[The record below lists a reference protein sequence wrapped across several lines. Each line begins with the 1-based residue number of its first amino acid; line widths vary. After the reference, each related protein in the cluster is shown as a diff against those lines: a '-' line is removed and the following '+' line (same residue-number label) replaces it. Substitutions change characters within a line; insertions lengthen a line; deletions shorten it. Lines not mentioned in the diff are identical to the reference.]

1 MNHTQTM
8 LTYTEL
14 ECIGPYPLQTI
25 HELRIERKLNDHARL
40 RISGWID
47 EEQRDHY
54 IEQDQDNEPVII
66 RTKTKNGQPE
76 RILFHGLL
84 VHAETRMVRGIYY
97 VELEAISHTIQLDI
111 TPVTRSYQDTLMSYR
126 NLIKQ
131 IIQKYNQADVIDN
144 VTDDTI
150 LHEFTLQYRE
160 TDWALLKR
168 IASRFGTVLIPE
180 ISLNGPKFW
189 FGMPEGQYV
198 EMKHPVYR
206 TRRSFDPK
214 RIAEFSYMMESE
226 TLARPGDLTNWN
238 GEQWM
243 VAEVT
248 SELRKGL
255 LLHEYELVHEQGVQ
269 QTEILCPHLTGASLE
284 GRVLEAKAGRIRV
297 HLTVDEK
304 QDRDKAWWF
313 PYASSYIA
321 EGHSGWYVMPERGDK
336 VSVRFPTEHEAD
348 GYAASSIRQGRSS
361 SPKLANPATKY
372 WGTPHGKDIKLS
384 ASELKV
390 TAKSEQVHISMNGSG
405 IQVVSEHELSL
416 LAGKTLSLHADG
428 ELNIQAAEAIYFKA
442 GSSSLVLDGETD
454 IRSAKVQLEGTVKRP
469 VFVADLAPIWEPPLM
484 SVKAYAEAQT
494 AKSAANSGTGG
505 NSNSSVTSKDGGA
518 VKTTPSTPNSPK
530 ASLLDGVLGLAQKVC
545 DVAASIPVL
554 GAIPKAASQKIASIR
569 SEVASSG
576 PSSIVKYAAAGLSMI
591 ASVPSHGWGVV
602 LGKTAKVAAQTL
614 HAHAE
619 KQRARE
625 RHATMDFLG
634 KVWTSARGYGEVQSI
649 HDFINYVKGVNQA
662 SVKAYSEVPSDIRER
677 WYQRN
682 VDQQFEKALDAY
694 YNNQDLSTDII
705 ALLEYQRQTDN
716 HFRYSDRALMSP
728 KYREDMK
735 GYTTEQKKYLI
746 DFLNSIDDY
755 RKEYGPFRESPFMK
769 DLDETERIVFN
780 EIKNFAYESVEDMA
794 ERLRN
799 FPNIDIRQMVIDNFE
814 GKQDVADK
822 IVKVI
827 TEPDAVYEKTINSSK
842 QENAR
847 LLVEAAFLFAVGRKG
862 KKHSKDDGA
871 SPGGSHKKDDHSS
884 EGTGEVSKTVIP
896 YGQQIEKVGNKK
908 KLKPHAKYTTPQG
921 YNYETN
927 EFGRIESVE
936 ADLQLGK
943 GTRNQYAQSNVG
955 DTDRIR
961 GDYPDRDDGGHL
973 IGSQFKGSGDID
985 NLVPMNSQINE
996 AGGKWHQME
1005 KEWASALERK
1015 ESVKVKINP
1024 QYTGNSARPDSFIVE
1039 YSIDGGRTKKITIEN
1054 KIGG

>member
-14 ECIGPYPLQTI
+14 ECTGPFPLQTI
-25 HELRIERKLNDHARL
+25 SELRIERKLNDHARL
-40 RISGWID
+40 KISGWLD

-66 RTKTKNGQPE
+66 RTKTENGQPE

-97 VELEAISHTIQLDI
+97 VELEAVSHTIQLDI
-111 TPVTRSYQDTLMSYR
+111 TPVTRSYQDTLMPYG

-144 VTDDTI
+144 VTDGTI

-160 TDWALLKR
+160 TDWAFLKR
-168 IASRFGTVLIPE
+168 MASRFGTVLIPE

-255 LLHEYELVHEQGVQ
+255 LLHEYELVREQGLQ

-284 GRVLEAKAGRIRV
+284 GRVIEAKSGRIRV

-313 PYASSYIA
+313 PYASSYTA
-321 EGHSGWYVMPERGDK
+321 EGHSGWHVMPERGDT
-336 VSVRFPTEHEAD
+336 VSVRFPTEQEAD

-361 SPKLANPATKY
+361 SPKLTDPATKY

-384 ASELKV
+384 NSELKV

-416 LAGKTLSLHADG
+416 SAGKTLSLHADG

-484 SVKAYAEAQT
+484 SMKAYAEAQA
-494 AKSAANSGTGG
+494 AKSAANSSTGG
-505 NSNSSVTSKDGGA
+505 SSNSSVTSKDKGA
-518 VKTTPSTPNSPK
+518 VKSAVNTPNSPK

-619 KQRARE
+619 EQRARE

-662 SVKAYSEVPSDIRER
+662 SVQAYSDIPSDIRER

-682 VDQQFEKALDAY
+682 VDQQFEDALNAY
-694 YNNQDLSTDII
+694 YNNQDLSTDIV
-705 ALLEYQRQTDN
+705 ALMEHQRQTDN
-716 HFRYSDRALMSP
+716 HFRYSDRALMSS
-728 KYREDMK
+728 KYRDDMK

-746 DFLNSIDDY
+746 DFLNSIDEY
-755 RKEYGPFRESPFMK
+755 RKEYGPYRESPFMK

-799 FPNIDIRQMVIDNFE
+799 FPNIDIRQMVIDNIE

-827 TEPDAVYEKTINSSK
+827 TDPDAAYEKTINSSK

-862 KKHSKDDGA
+862 KNHSKDDGA

-884 EGTGEVSKTVIP
+884 EGTNNGGPKPSGAEPNFSP
-896 YGQQIEKVGNKK
+896 NFDK
-908 KLKPHAKYTTPQG
+908 KLKKHAQDI
-921 YNYETN
+921 YETSRDLGVPVKKGDKEGMK
-927 EFGRIESVE
+927 EFVSSIVNDSKNLANSKPFEWNTIESVD
-936 ADLQLGK
+936 AFVK
-943 GTRNQYAQSNVG
+943 GDAVVLVNRQTNEILTFLNKKG
-955 DTDRIR
+955 DRLSSKLKSELD
-961 GDYPDRDDGGHL
+961 L
-973 IGSQFKGSGDID
+973 IG
-985 NLVPMNSQINE
+985 E
-996 AGGKWHQME
+996 
-1005 KEWASALERK
+1005 
-1015 ESVKVKINP
+1015 
-1024 QYTGNSARPDSFIVE
+1024 
-1039 YSIDGGRTKKITIEN
+1039 
-1054 KIGG
+1054 

>member
-14 ECIGPYPLQTI
+14 ECTGPYPLQTI
-25 HELRIERKLNDHARL
+25 SELRIERKLNDHARL
-40 RISGWID
+40 KISGWLD

-66 RTKTKNGQPE
+66 RTKTENGQPE

-97 VELEAISHTIQLDI
+97 VELEAVSHTIQLDI
-111 TPVTRSYQDTLMSYR
+111 TPVTRSYQDTLMPYG

-131 IIQKYNQADVIDN
+131 IIQKHNQADVIDN
-144 VTDDTI
+144 ITDSTI

-160 TDWALLKR
+160 TDWAFLKR
-168 IASRFGTVLIPE
+168 MASRFGTVLIPE

-214 RIAEFSYMMESE
+214 RTAEFSYMMESE

-255 LLHEYELVHEQGVQ
+255 LLHEYELVHEQGIQ
-269 QTEILCPHLTGASLE
+269 QTEILCPHLTGASFE
-284 GRVLEAKAGRIRV
+284 GRVIEAKSGRIRI

-304 QDRDKAWWF
+304 QDQDKAWWF
-313 PYASSYIA
+313 PYASSYTA
-321 EGHSGWYVMPERGDK
+321 EGHSGWYVMPERGDT
-336 VSVRFPTEHEAD
+336 VSVRFPTEQEAD

-361 SPKLANPATKY
+361 SPKLTDPATKY
-372 WGTPHGKDIKLS
+372 WGTPHGKAIKLS

-416 LAGKTLSLHADG
+416 SAGKTLSLHADG

-454 IRSAKVQLEGTVKRP
+454 IRSAKVQLEGTVKRS

-484 SVKAYAEAQT
+484 SMKAYAEAQA
-494 AKSAANSGTGG
+494 AKSAANSSTGG
-505 NSNSSVTSKDGGA
+505 SSNSSVTSKDGGA
-518 VKTTPSTPNSPK
+518 VKSAVNTPNSPK

-619 KQRARE
+619 EQRARE

-662 SVKAYSEVPSDIRER
+662 SVQAYSDIPSDIRER

-694 YNNQDLSTDII
+694 YNNQDLSTDIV
-705 ALLEYQRQTDN
+705 ALMEHQRQTDN
-716 HFRYSDRALMSP
+716 HFRYSDRALMSS
-728 KYREDMK
+728 KYRDDMK

-746 DFLNSIDDY
+746 DFLNSIDEY
-755 RKEYGPFRESPFMK
+755 RKEYGPYRESPFMK
-769 DLDETERIVFN
+769 DLDETERIVLN
-780 EIKNFAYESVEDMA
+780 EIKNSAYESVEA
-794 ERLRN
+794 TWERIRN
-799 FPNIDIRQMVIDNFE
+799 FPNLDIRQMVADNFQA
-814 GKQDVADK
+814 KQDVADN
-822 IVKVI
+822 IVNVI
-827 TEPDAVYEKTINSSK
+827 TDPDAAYEKTINRSK
-842 QENAR
+842 QENAH
-847 LLVEAAFLFAVGRKG
+847 LLVDTAFAFIVGMKG

-871 SPGGSHKKDDHSS
+871 SPGGSHKKEDHSS
-884 EGTGEVSKTVIP
+884 EGTGKPKWWHPGYVDNLTDSQILLGVKQSPKGLSTLGSSTRTEAMNAGKAWVGEGAKDIIDKTTGEII
-896 YGQQIEKVGNKK
+896 GFSSADGMR
-908 KLKPHAKYTTPQG
+908 A
-921 YNYETN
+921 
-927 EFGRIESVE
+927 FRI
-936 ADLQLGK
+936 
-943 GTRNQYAQSNVG
+943 
-955 DTDRIR
+955 
-961 GDYPDRDDGGHL
+961 
-973 IGSQFKGSGDID
+973 QFKPGENMVRANFQENIMIRTERNYNDYNKTWAPKQIRNVHIDILD
-985 NLVPMNSQINE
+985 
-996 AGGKWHQME
+996 
-1005 KEWASALERK
+1005 
-1015 ESVKVKINP
+1015 
-1024 QYTGNSARPDSFIVE
+1024 
-1039 YSIDGGRTKKITIEN
+1039 
-1054 KIGG
+1054 

>member
-14 ECIGPYPLQTI
+14 ECTGPYPLQTI
-25 HELRIERKLNDHARL
+25 SELRIERKLNDHARL
-40 RISGWID
+40 KISGWLD

-66 RTKTKNGQPE
+66 RTKTENGQPE

-97 VELEAISHTIQLDI
+97 VELEAVSHTIQLDI
-111 TPVTRSYQDTLMSYR
+111 TPVTRSYQDTLMPYG

-144 VTDDTI
+144 ITDSTI

-160 TDWALLKR
+160 TDWAFLKR
-168 IASRFGTVLIPE
+168 MASRFGTVLIPE

-214 RIAEFSYMMESE
+214 RTAEFSYMMESE
-226 TLARPGDLTNWN
+226 TFARPGDLTNWN

-255 LLHEYELVHEQGVQ
+255 LLHEYELVHEQGIQ
-269 QTEILCPHLTGASLE
+269 QTEILCLHLTGASFE
-284 GRVLEAKAGRIRV
+284 GRVIEAKSGRIRV

-313 PYASSYIA
+313 PYASSYTA
-321 EGHSGWYVMPERGDK
+321 EGHSGWYVMPERGDT
-336 VSVRFPTEHEAD
+336 VSVRFPTEQEAD

-361 SPKLANPATKY
+361 SPKLTDPATKY

-416 LAGKTLSLHADG
+416 SAGKTLSLHADG

-454 IRSAKVQLEGTVKRP
+454 IRSAKVQLEGTVKGS

-484 SVKAYAEAQT
+484 SMKAYAEAQA
-494 AKSAANSGTGG
+494 AKSAANSSTGG
-505 NSNSSVTSKDGGA
+505 SSNSSVTSKDGGA
-518 VKTTPSTPNSPK
+518 VKSAVNTPNSPK

-619 KQRARE
+619 EQRARE

-649 HDFINYVKGVNQA
+649 HDFINYVKGVSQA
-662 SVKAYSEVPSDIRER
+662 SVQAYSDIPPDIRER

-682 VDQQFEKALDAY
+682 VDQQFEDALNAY
-694 YNNQDLSTDII
+694 YNNQDLSTDIV
-705 ALLEYQRQTDN
+705 ALMEHQRQTDN
-716 HFRYSDRALMSP
+716 HFRYSDRALMSS
-728 KYREDMK
+728 KYRDDMK

-746 DFLNSIDDY
+746 DFLNSIDEY
-755 RKEYGPFRESPFMK
+755 RKEYGPYRESPFMK
-769 DLDETERIVFN
+769 DLNETERIVLN
-780 EIKNFAYESVEDMA
+780 EIKNSAYESVEA
-794 ERLRN
+794 TWERIRN
-799 FPNIDIRQMVIDNFE
+799 FPNLDIRQMVADNFQA
-814 GKQDVADK
+814 KQDVADN
-822 IVKVI
+822 IVNVI
-827 TEPDAVYEKTINSSK
+827 TDPDAAYEKTINRSK
-842 QENAR
+842 QENAH
-847 LLVEAAFLFAVGRKG
+847 LLVDAAFAFIVGMKG

-884 EGTGEVSKTVIP
+884 EGTGNTKTESIP
-896 YGQQIEKVGNKK
+896 PEKLLGIKHANMKPRDALNDLISLDIRIAKK
-908 KLKPHAKYTTPQG
+908 TQNPVRRHLTRDEK
-921 YNYETN
+921 
-927 EFGRIESVE
+927 RI
-936 ADLQLGK
+936 ANQHLNDLVARKNGDSAA
-943 GTRNQYAQSNVG
+943 AQRLS
-955 DTDRIR
+955 DFRDH
-961 GDYPDRDDGGHL
+961 PRDDGWNSLDLVEENTGSSNKMRLLYKEVNGVIEWKIIQNHL
-973 IGSQFKGSGDID
+973 
-985 NLVPMNSQINE
+985 
-996 AGGKWHQME
+996 
-1005 KEWASALERK
+1005 
-1015 ESVKVKINP
+1015 
-1024 QYTGNSARPDSFIVE
+1024 
-1039 YSIDGGRTKKITIEN
+1039 
-1054 KIGG
+1054 

>member
-25 HELRIERKLNDHARL
+25 SELRIERKLNDHARL
-40 RISGWID
+40 KISGWLD
-47 EEQRDHY
+47 EEERDQY

-66 RTKTKNGQPE
+66 RTKTENDQPE

-84 VHAETRMVRGIYY
+84 AHAETRMVRGIYY
-97 VELEAISHTIQLDI
+97 VELEAVSHTIQLDI
-111 TPVTRSYQDTLMSYR
+111 TPVTRSYQDTLMPYG

-131 IIQKYNQADVIDN
+131 IIQKYSQADVIDN
-144 VTDDTI
+144 ATNGAN
-150 LHEFTLQYRE
+150 LHAFTLQYRE
-160 TDWALLKR
+160 TDWAFLKR
-168 IASRFGTVLIPE
+168 MASRFGTVLIPE

-189 FGMPEGQYV
+189 LGMPEGQYV
-198 EMKHPVYR
+198 EMRHPVYR

-238 GEQWM
+238 GEQWI

-255 LLHEYELVHEQGVQ
+255 LLHEYELVREQGIQ
-269 QTEILCPHLTGASLE
+269 QTEILSPHLTGASLE
-284 GRVLEAKAGRIRV
+284 GRVLEAKSGRIRV

-313 PYASSYIA
+313 PYAGSYTA

-336 VSVRFPTEHEAD
+336 VSVRFPTEQEPD

-361 SPKLANPATKY
+361 SPKLADPATKY

-405 IQVVSEHELSL
+405 IRVVSEHELSL
-416 LAGKTLSLHADG
+416 SAGKMLSLHADG

-454 IRSAKVQLEGTVKRP
+454 IRSAKVKLEGTVKRP

-484 SVKAYAEAQT
+484 SVKAYAEAQA
-494 AKSAANSGTGG
+494 AKSAANSSTGG
-505 NSNSSVTSKDGGA
+505 SSNSSVTSKDGGA
-518 VKTTPSTPNSPK
+518 VKSAVNTPSSPK

-576 PSSIVKYAAAGLSMI
+576 PSSIVKYAVAGLSMI
-591 ASVPSHGWGVV
+591 ASIPSHGWGVV

-619 KQRARE
+619 EQKARE
-625 RHATMDFLG
+625 RHAMMDFLG

-649 HDFINYVKGVNQA
+649 HDFINYVKGVDQA
-662 SVKAYSEVPSDIRER
+662 SVQAYSEVPSDIRER

-694 YNNQDLSTDII
+694 YNNQDLSTDIV
-705 ALLEYQRQTDN
+705 ALMEHQRQTDN
-716 HFRYSDRALMSP
+716 HFRYSDRALMSS
-728 KYREDMK
+728 KYRDDMK

-746 DFLNSIDDY
+746 DFLNSIDEY
-755 RKEYGPFRESPFMK
+755 RKEYGPYRESPFMK

-799 FPNIDIRQMVIDNFE
+799 FPNIDIHQMVIDNIE

-827 TEPDAVYEKTINSSK
+827 TDPDAAYEKTINSSK

-847 LLVEAAFLFAVGRKG
+847 LLVEAAFAFVVGRKG
-862 KKHSKDDGA
+862 KRHSRDDGA
-871 SPGGSHKKDDHSS
+871 SPGGSHNDHSS
-884 EGTGEVSKTVIP
+884 EETNNGGSGSSRTRIISSADDLSDAAKSKITTSQRATLNQQERTYSHLTEMDLKGAQRDLDGNPVPKPGGGYYDHAQEVSDAYRGLVDM
-896 YGQQIEKVGNKK
+896 KK
-908 KLKPHAKYTTPQG
+908 SWEGVLRNPNLDTELRQLYTSKL
-921 YNYETN
+921 N
-927 EFGRIESVE
+927 EVDVS
-936 ADLQLGK
+936 
-943 GTRNQYAQSNVG
+943 
-955 DTDRIR
+955 
-961 GDYPDRDDGGHL
+961 
-973 IGSQFKGSGDID
+973 
-985 NLVPMNSQINE
+985 M
-996 AGGKWHQME
+996 
-1005 KEWASALERK
+1005 
-1015 ESVKVKINP
+1015 
-1024 QYTGNSARPDSFIVE
+1024 
-1039 YSIDGGRTKKITIEN
+1039 KKIEDMFAPH
-1054 KIGG
+1054 GGVYPPK

>member
-1 MNHTQTM
+1 MLECVPIRGNDSDYRRWPDAGVRRYKLNHTQTM

-14 ECIGPYPLQTI
+14 ECTGPYPLQTI
-25 HELRIERKLNDHARL
+25 NELRIERKLNDHARL
-40 RISGWID
+40 KISGWLD

-66 RTKTKNGQPE
+66 RTKTENGQPE

-84 VHAETRMVRGIYY
+84 VHVETRMVRGIYY
-97 VELEAISHTIQLDI
+97 VEFEAVSHTIQLDI
-111 TPVTRSYQDTLMSYR
+111 TPVTRSYQDTLMSYGE
-126 NLIKQ
+126 LTKQ
-131 IIQKYNQADVIDN
+131 IIQKYSQADVIDN
-144 VTDDTI
+144 VTDGTT
-150 LHEFTLQYRE
+150 LREFTLQYRE
-160 TDWALLKR
+160 TDWAFLKR

-189 FGMPEGQYV
+189 LGMPEGQFV

-238 GEQWM
+238 GEPWM

-248 SELRKGL
+248 SELQKGV
-255 LLHEYELVHEQGVQ
+255 LLHKYELVHEQGIQ

-284 GRVLEAKAGRIRV
+284 GRVLEAKSGRIRV

-313 PYASSYIA
+313 PYASSYTA

-336 VSVRFPTEHEAD
+336 VSVRFPTEQEAD
-348 GYAASSIRQGRSS
+348 GYAESSIRQERSS
-361 SPKLANPATKY
+361 SPKLADPATKY

-390 TAKSEQVHISMNGSG
+390 TAKSEQVHIQLNGSG

-416 LAGKTLSLHADG
+416 SAGKTLSLHADG
-428 ELNIQAAEAIYFKA
+428 ELNIQAVEAIYFKA

-484 SVKAYAEAQT
+484 SVKAYAEAQA
-494 AKSAANSGTGG
+494 AKSAANSSTGG
-505 NSNSSVTSKDGGA
+505 SSNSSVTSKDGGA
-518 VKTTPSTPNSPK
+518 VKSAVNTPNSPK

-614 HAHAE
+614 HAHTE
-619 KQRARE
+619 EQRARE

-662 SVKAYSEVPSDIRER
+662 SVQAYSDIPPDIRER

-682 VDQQFEKALDAY
+682 VEQQFEDALNAY
-694 YNNQDLSTDII
+694 YNNQDPFTDIV
-705 ALLEYQRQTDN
+705 ALMEHQRQTDS
-716 HFRYSDRALMSP
+716 HFRYSDRALMSS
-728 KYREDMK
+728 KYRDDMK

-755 RKEYGPFRESPFMK
+755 RKEYGPYRESPFMK

-780 EIKNFAYESVEDMA
+780 EIKNSAYESA
-794 ERLRN
+794 EATWERIRN
-799 FPNIDIRQMVIDNFE
+799 FPNLDIRQMLIDNFQA
-814 GKQDVADK
+814 KKDVADN
-822 IVKVI
+822 IVNVV
-827 TEPDAVYEKTINSSK
+827 TDPDAAYEKVKNSSK
-842 QENAR
+842 QENAH
-847 LLVEAAFLFAVGRKG
+847 LIVDAAFAFIVGMKG

-871 SPGGSHKKDDHSS
+871 SPGGSHKKEDHSS
-884 EGTGEVSKTVIP
+884 EGTGEASDIYKHQQYKQSLLKEDVLSNSDVIIKGEDLWDEKARSILTSDGSKIEDWAKMTSKQQYETPHGKGEVHFYQNQKTGEISPFDIKQKVSKP
-896 YGQQIEKVGNKK
+896 K
-908 KLKPHAKYTTPQG
+908 KLR
-921 YNYETN
+921 TN
-927 EFGRIESVE
+927 ENDLFWIIELDV
-936 ADLQLGK
+936 DFNIK
-943 GTRNQYAQSNVG
+943 GVR
-955 DTDRIR
+955 
-961 GDYPDRDDGGHL
+961 
-973 IGSQFKGSGDID
+973 
-985 NLVPMNSQINE
+985 
-996 AGGKWHQME
+996 
-1005 KEWASALERK
+1005 
-1015 ESVKVKINP
+1015 
-1024 QYTGNSARPDSFIVE
+1024 
-1039 YSIDGGRTKKITIEN
+1039 
-1054 KIGG
+1054 

>member
-14 ECIGPYPLQTI
+14 ECTGPYPLQTI
-25 HELRIERKLNDHARL
+25 NELRIERKLNDHARL
-40 RISGWID
+40 KISGWLD
-47 EEQRDHY
+47 EEQRDQY

-66 RTKTKNGQPE
+66 RTKTENGQPE

-97 VELEAISHTIQLDI
+97 VEFEAVSHTIQLDI
-111 TPVTRSYQDTLMSYR
+111 TPVTRSYQDTLMPYG

-131 IIQKYNQADVIDN
+131 IVQKYNQADVIDN
-144 VTDDTI
+144 ITDSTI
-150 LHEFTLQYRE
+150 LHGFTLQYRE
-160 TDWALLKR
+160 TDWAFLKR
-168 IASRFGTVLIPE
+168 MASRFGTVLIPE

-238 GEQWM
+238 GEQWI
-243 VAEVT
+243 VAEVI

-255 LLHEYELVHEQGVQ
+255 LLHEYELVHEQGIQ
-269 QTEILCPHLTGASLE
+269 QTEILCPHLTGASFE
-284 GRVLEAKAGRIRV
+284 GRVLEAKSGRIRV

-313 PYASSYIA
+313 SYASSYTA
-321 EGHSGWYVMPERGDK
+321 EGHSGWYVMPERGDRI
-336 VSVRFPTEHEAD
+336 SVRFPTEQEAD
-348 GYAASSIRQGRSS
+348 GYAESSIRQERSS
-361 SPKLANPATKY
+361 SPKLADPATKY

-390 TAKSEQVHISMNGSG
+390 TAKSEQVHIQLNGSG

-416 LAGKTLSLHADG
+416 SAGKTLSLHADG
-428 ELNIQAAEAIYFKA
+428 ELNIQAVEAIYFKA

-484 SVKAYAEAQT
+484 SVKAYAEAQA
-494 AKSAANSGTGG
+494 AKSAANSSTGG
-505 NSNSSVTSKDGGA
+505 SSNSSVTSKDGGA
-518 VKTTPSTPNSPK
+518 VKSAVNTPNSPK

-554 GAIPKAASQKIASIR
+554 GAIPKVASQKIASIR

-619 KQRARE
+619 EQRARE
-625 RHATMDFLG
+625 RHAMMDFLG

-662 SVKAYSEVPSDIRER
+662 SVQAYSDIPSDIRER

-682 VDQQFEKALDAY
+682 VDQQFEDALNAY
-694 YNNQDLSTDII
+694 YNNQDLSTDIV
-705 ALLEYQRQTDN
+705 ALMEHQRQTDN
-716 HFRYSDRALMSP
+716 HFRYSDRALMSS
-728 KYREDMK
+728 KYRDDMK

-755 RKEYGPFRESPFMK
+755 RKEYGPYRESPFMK
-769 DLDETERIVFN
+769 DLDKTERIVFN
-780 EIKNFAYESVEDMA
+780 EIKKSAHENVEA
-794 ERLRN
+794 TWERIRN
-799 FPNIDIRQMVIDNFE
+799 FPNLDIRQMVADNFQ

-827 TEPDAVYEKTINSSK
+827 TDPDAAYEKVKNSSK
-842 QENAR
+842 QENAH
-847 LLVEAAFLFAVGRKG
+847 LLVDAAFTFIVGMKG

-871 SPGGSHKKDDHSS
+871 SSGGSHKKDDHTS
-884 EGTGEVSKTVIP
+884 EGPESIPPEKLLGIEHANILNPRDSLNQKIPVRGGISGKTESRHLTKHERILA
-896 YGQQIEKVGNKK
+896 NKI
-908 KLKPHAKYTTPQG
+908 LDD
-921 YNYETN
+921 
-927 EFGRIESVE
+927 IS
-936 ADLQLGK
+936 
-943 GTRNQYAQSNVG
+943 AQA
-955 DTDRIR
+955 R
-961 GDYPDRDDGGHL
+961 GD
-973 IGSQFKGSGDID
+973 K
-985 NLVPMNSQINE
+985 
-996 AGGKWHQME
+996 
-1005 KEWASALERK
+1005 
-1015 ESVKVKINP
+1015 
-1024 QYTGNSARPDSFIVE
+1024 SARARLEALNDHVLDNRRNGQNYAGWNSVYIRDE
-1039 YSIDGGRTKKITIEN
+1039 YGNNGVMRIIYKQTPKGIEWHVVQWH
-1054 KIGG
+1054 

>member
-1 MNHTQTM
+1 MDHTQTM
-8 LTYTEL
+8 LTYKEL
-14 ECIGPYPLQTI
+14 ECTGPYPLQTI
-25 HELRIERKLNDHARL
+25 NELRIERKLNDHARL
-40 RISGWID
+40 KISGWID

-66 RTKTKNGQPE
+66 RTKTENGQPE

-97 VELEAISHTIQLDI
+97 VELEAVSHTIQLDI
-111 TPVTRSYQDTLMSYR
+111 TPITRSYQHTLMPYG

-131 IIQKYNQADVIDN
+131 IIQKYSQADVIDN
-144 VTDDTI
+144 ATNGAT
-150 LHEFTLQYRE
+150 LHAFTLQYQE
-160 TDWALLKR
+160 TDWAFLKR
-168 IASRFGTVLIPE
+168 IASRFGAVLIPE

-189 FGMPEGQYV
+189 LGMPEGQYV

-226 TLARPGDLTNWN
+226 TLARPGDLTDWN

-248 SELRKGL
+248 SELQKGV
-255 LLHEYELVHEQGVQ
+255 LLHEYELVHEQGIQ
-269 QTEILCPHLTGASLE
+269 QTETLCPHLTGASLE
-284 GRVLEAKAGRIRV
+284 GRVLEAKSGRIRV

-304 QDRDKAWWF
+304 QDRETAWWF
-313 PYASSYIA
+313 PYASSYTA

-336 VSVRFPTEHEAD
+336 VSVRFPTEKEAD
-348 GYAASSIRQGRSS
+348 GYAASSIRNGRN
-361 SPKLANPATKY
+361 SPKLADPATKH
-372 WGTPHGKDIKLS
+372 WGTPHDKDIKLS

-390 TAKSEQVHISMNGSG
+390 TAKSEQVHIQLNASG
-405 IQVVSEHELSL
+405 VQVVSEHELSL
-416 LAGKTLSLHADG
+416 SAGKTLSLHADG

-484 SVKAYAEAQT
+484 SVKAYAEAQA
-494 AKSAANSGTGG
+494 AKSAANSSTGG
-505 NSNSSVTSKDGGA
+505 SSNSSVTSKDGGA
-518 VKTTPSTPNSPK
+518 VKSAVNTPDSPK

-576 PSSIVKYAAAGLSMI
+576 PSSLVKYAAAGLSMI

-602 LGKTAKVAAQTL
+602 LGKSAKVAAQAL

-619 KQRARE
+619 EQRARE
-625 RHATMDFLG
+625 RHAMMDFLG

-649 HDFINYVKGVNQA
+649 SDFIKYVKGVNQA
-662 SVKAYSEVPSDIRER
+662 SVQAYSEVPSDIRER

-682 VDQQFEKALDAY
+682 VDQQFEDALNAY
-694 YNNQDLSTDII
+694 YNNQELSTDIV
-705 ALLEYQRQTDN
+705 ALMEHQRQTDN

-728 KYREDMK
+728 KYRDDMK

-780 EIKNFAYESVEDMA
+780 EIKNSAYESAEGMA
-794 ERLRN
+794 ERFHN
-799 FPNIDIRQMVIDNFE
+799 FPNIDILQMVIDNIK

-827 TEPDAVYEKTINSSK
+827 TEPDAVYEKAKNSSQ
-842 QENAR
+842 QENAH
-847 LLVEAAFLFAVGRKG
+847 LLVEAAFAFVVGRKG
-862 KKHSKDDGA
+862 KRHSRDDGS
-871 SPGGSHKKDDHSS
+871 SPGGSHHDHSS
-884 EGTGEVSKTVIP
+884 EETNNGGSGSSRTRTISSADDLSDAAKSKITTSQRATLNQQERTYSHLTEMDLKGAQRDLDGNPVPKPGGGYYDHAQEVSDAYRGLVDMK
-896 YGQQIEKVGNKK
+896 KVG
-908 KLKPHAKYTTPQG
+908 
-921 YNYETN
+921 
-927 EFGRIESVE
+927 
-936 ADLQLGK
+936 K
-943 GTRNQYAQSNVG
+943 GFLE
-955 DTDRIR
+955 I
-961 GDYPDRDDGGHL
+961 L
-973 IGSQFKGSGDID
+973 IWTLNSD
-985 NLVPMNSQINE
+985 N
-996 AGGKWHQME
+996 
-1005 KEWASALERK
+1005 
-1015 ESVKVKINP
+1015 
-1024 QYTGNSARPDSFIVE
+1024 FILL
-1039 YSIDGGRTKKITIEN
+1039 S
-1054 KIGG
+1054 

>member
-1 MNHTQTM
+1 M
-8 LTYTEL
+8 
-14 ECIGPYPLQTI
+14 ECTGPYPLQTI
-25 HELRIERKLNDHARL
+25 NELRIERKLNDHARL
-40 RISGWID
+40 KISGWLD
-47 EEQRDHY
+47 EEQRDQY

-97 VELEAISHTIQLDI
+97 VEFEVVSHTIQLDI
-111 TPVTRSYQDTLMSYR
+111 TPVTRSYQDTLMPYG

-144 VTDDTI
+144 VTDGTI

-160 TDWALLKR
+160 TDWAFLKR
-168 IASRFGTVLIPE
+168 MASRFGTVLIPE
-180 ISLNGPKFW
+180 ISLNGPKLW
-189 FGMPEGQYV
+189 LGMPEGQYV

-238 GEQWM
+238 GEPWM

-255 LLHEYELVHEQGVQ
+255 LLHEYKLVHEQGIQ
-269 QTEILCPHLTGASLE
+269 QTEMLCPHLTGASLE
-284 GRVLEAKAGRIRV
+284 GRVLEAKSGRIRV

-313 PYASSYIA
+313 PYASSYTA

-348 GYAASSIRQGRSS
+348 GYGAGSIRQGRSS
-361 SPKLANPATKY
+361 SPKLADPATKY

-390 TAKSEQVHISMNGSG
+390 TAKSEQVHISMSGSG

-416 LAGKTLSLHADG
+416 SAGKTLSLHADG

-484 SVKAYAEAQT
+484 SMKAYAEAQA
-494 AKSAANSGTGG
+494 AKSAANSSTGG
-505 NSNSSVTSKDGGA
+505 SSNSSVTSKDKGA
-518 VKTTPSTPNSPK
+518 VKSAVNTPSSPK

-602 LGKTAKVAAQTL
+602 LGKSAKVAAQTL
-614 HAHAE
+614 HAHTE
-619 KQRARE
+619 EQRARE

-662 SVKAYSEVPSDIRER
+662 SVQAYSDIPSDIRER

-682 VDQQFEKALDAY
+682 VDQQFEDALNAY
-694 YNNQDLSTDII
+694 YNNQDPFTDIV
-705 ALLEYQRQTDN
+705 ALMEHQRQTDS
-716 HFRYSDRALMSP
+716 HFRYSDRALMSS
-728 KYREDMK
+728 KYRDDMK

-755 RKEYGPFRESPFMK
+755 RKEYGPYRESPFMK
-769 DLDETERIVFN
+769 DLDKTERIVFN
-780 EIKNFAYESVEDMA
+780 EIKKSAYENVEA
-794 ERLRN
+794 TWERIRN
-799 FPNIDIRQMVIDNFE
+799 FPNLDIRQMVVDNFE

-827 TEPDAVYEKTINSSK
+827 TDPDATYEKAKNRSK
-842 QENAR
+842 QENAH
-847 LLVEAAFLFAVGRKG
+847 LIVDAAFAFIVGRKG

-884 EGTGEVSKTVIP
+884 EETNNGGSGGSRTRIVSSVDDLSDAARSKITTSQQATLNLHDRVYTHVTPDDLLGAEKELNGIPLLREDGSLVLREDGLPFNHMQEVSDS
-896 YGQQIEKVGNKK
+896 YRGLE
-908 KLKPHAKYTTPQG
+908 KLKKSYEGILKNPNLDSELRQLYT
-921 YNYETN
+921 
-927 EFGRIESVE
+927 S
-936 ADLQLGK
+936 K
-943 GTRNQYAQSNVG
+943 
-955 DTDRIR
+955 
-961 GDYPDRDDGGHL
+961 
-973 IGSQFKGSGDID
+973 
-985 NLVPMNSQINE
+985 INE
-996 AGGKWHQME
+996 VN
-1005 KEWASALERK
+1005 ASM
-1015 ESVKVKINP
+1015 
-1024 QYTGNSARPDSFIVE
+1024 
-1039 YSIDGGRTKKITIEN
+1039 N
-1054 KIGG
+1054 KIEDIFAPFGGILPPK

>member
-14 ECIGPYPLQTI
+14 ECTGPYPLQTI
-25 HELRIERKLNDHARL
+25 SELRIERKLNDHARL
-40 RISGWID
+40 KISGWLD

-66 RTKTKNGQPE
+66 RTKTENGQPE

-97 VELEAISHTIQLDI
+97 VELEAVSHTIQLDI
-111 TPVTRSYQDTLMSYR
+111 TPVTRSYQDTLMPYG

-131 IIQKYNQADVIDN
+131 IIQKHNQADVIDN
-144 VTDDTI
+144 ITDSTI

-160 TDWALLKR
+160 TDWAFLKR
-168 IASRFGTVLIPE
+168 MASRFGTVLIPE

-198 EMKHPVYR
+198 EMRHPVYR
-206 TRRSFDPK
+206 TRHSFDPK
-214 RIAEFSYMMESE
+214 RTAEFSYMMESE
-226 TLARPGDLTNWN
+226 TFARPGDLTNWN

-255 LLHEYELVHEQGVQ
+255 LLHEYELVHEQGIQ
-269 QTEILCPHLTGASLE
+269 QTEILCPHLTGASFE
-284 GRVLEAKAGRIRV
+284 GRVIEAKSGRIRV

-313 PYASSYIA
+313 PYASSYTA
-321 EGHSGWYVMPERGDK
+321 EGHSGWYVMPERGDT
-336 VSVRFPTEHEAD
+336 VSVRFPTEQEAD

-361 SPKLANPATKY
+361 SSKLTDPATKY

-384 ASELKV
+384 TSELKV

-416 LAGKTLSLHADG
+416 SAGKTLSLHADG

-454 IRSAKVQLEGTVKRP
+454 IRSAKVQLEGTVKRS

-484 SVKAYAEAQT
+484 SMKAYAEAQA
-494 AKSAANSGTGG
+494 AKSAANSSTGG
-505 NSNSSVTSKDGGA
+505 SSNSSVTSKDGGA
-518 VKTTPSTPNSPK
+518 VKSAVNTPNSPK

-591 ASVPSHGWGVV
+591 ASVPSHVWGVV

-619 KQRARE
+619 EQRARE

-662 SVKAYSEVPSDIRER
+662 SVQAYSDIPSDIRER

-682 VDQQFEKALDAY
+682 MDQQFENALDAY
-694 YNNQDLSTDII
+694 YNNQDLSTDIV
-705 ALLEYQRQTDN
+705 ALMEHQRQTDN
-716 HFRYSDRALMSP
+716 HFRYSDRALMSS
-728 KYREDMK
+728 KYRDDMK

-755 RKEYGPFRESPFMK
+755 RKEYGPYRESPFMK
-769 DLDETERIVFN
+769 DLDETERIVLN
-780 EIKNFAYESVEDMA
+780 EIKNSAYESVEA
-794 ERLRN
+794 TWERIRN
-799 FPNIDIRQMVIDNFE
+799 FPNLDIRQMVADNFQA
-814 GKQDVADK
+814 KQDVADN
-822 IVKVI
+822 IVNVI
-827 TEPDAVYEKTINSSK
+827 TDPDAAYEKTINRSK
-842 QENAR
+842 QENAH
-847 LLVEAAFLFAVGRKG
+847 LLVDTAFAFIVGMKG

-884 EGTGEVSKTVIP
+884 EGTGKDNPRIPHSKEVEIADKAGNPLGEFDEIDLVNKVFHEDKSAEGLSVINPKTGKPFQTAEKWANKQLYAKTKERILNLQKVDHTRPTKNGSSEIP
-896 YGQQIEKVGNKK
+896 TLDEIKDVRSFNFRMNADTPELRAAVQKTIEK
-908 KLKPHAKYTTPQG
+908 LKEEFPD
-921 YNYETN
+921 YNFTA
-927 EFGRIESVE
+927 EFG
-936 ADLQLGK
+936 K
-943 GTRNQYAQSNVG
+943 G
-955 DTDRIR
+955 
-961 GDYPDRDDGGHL
+961 
-973 IGSQFKGSGDID
+973 GS
-985 NLVPMNSQINE
+985 
-996 AGGKWHQME
+996 
-1005 KEWASALERK
+1005 
-1015 ESVKVKINP
+1015 
-1024 QYTGNSARPDSFIVE
+1024 
-1039 YSIDGGRTKKITIEN
+1039 
-1054 KIGG
+1054 

>member
-14 ECIGPYPLQTI
+14 ECTGPYPLQTI
-25 HELRIERKLNDHARL
+25 NELRIERKLNDHARL
-40 RISGWID
+40 KISGWLD
-47 EEQRDHY
+47 EEQRDQY

-66 RTKTKNGQPE
+66 RTKTENGQPE

-97 VELEAISHTIQLDI
+97 VELEAVSHTIQLDI
-111 TPVTRSYQDTLMSYR
+111 TPVTRSYQDTLMPYG

-144 VTDDTI
+144 ITDSTI
-150 LHEFTLQYRE
+150 LHGFTLQYRE
-160 TDWALLKR
+160 TDWAFLKR
-168 IASRFGTVLIPE
+168 MASRFGTVLIPE

-238 GEQWM
+238 GEQWI
-243 VAEVT
+243 VAEVI

-255 LLHEYELVHEQGVQ
+255 LLHEYELVHEQGIQ
-269 QTEILCPHLTGASLE
+269 QTEILCPRLTGASLE
-284 GRVLEAKAGRIRV
+284 GRVLEAKSGRIRV

-313 PYASSYIA
+313 PYASSYTA
-321 EGHSGWYVMPERGDK
+321 EGHSGWYVMPERGDT
-336 VSVRFPTEHEAD
+336 VSVRFPTEQEAD

-361 SPKLANPATKY
+361 SPKLADSATKY

-384 ASELKV
+384 TSELKV

-416 LAGKTLSLHADG
+416 SAGKTLSLHADG
-428 ELNIQAAEAIYFKA
+428 ELNIQAVEAIYFKA

-469 VFVADLAPIWEPPLM
+469 VFVADLAPVWEPPLM
-484 SVKAYAEAQT
+484 SMKAYAEAQA
-494 AKSAANSGTGG
+494 AKSAANSSTGG
-505 NSNSSVTSKDGGA
+505 SSNSSVTSKDGGA
-518 VKTTPSTPNSPK
+518 VKSAVNTPNSPK

-554 GAIPKAASQKIASIR
+554 GAIPKVASQKIASIR

-619 KQRARE
+619 EQRARE

-662 SVKAYSEVPSDIRER
+662 SVQAYSEVPSDIRER

-682 VDQQFEKALDAY
+682 VDQQFEYALDAY
-694 YNNQDLSTDII
+694 YNNQDLSTDIV
-705 ALLEYQRQTDN
+705 ALMEHQRQTDN
-716 HFRYSDRALMSP
+716 HFRYSDRALMSS
-728 KYREDMK
+728 KYRDDMK

-746 DFLNSIDDY
+746 DFLNSIDEY
-755 RKEYGPFRESPFMK
+755 RKEYGPYRESPFMK
-769 DLDETERIVFN
+769 DLNETERIVLN
-780 EIKNFAYESVEDMA
+780 EIKNSAYESVEA
-794 ERLRN
+794 TWERIRN
-799 FPNIDIRQMVIDNFE
+799 FPNLDIRQMVADNFQA
-814 GKQDVADK
+814 KQDVADN
-822 IVKVI
+822 IVNVI
-827 TEPDAVYEKTINSSK
+827 TDPDAAYEKTINRSK
-842 QENAR
+842 QENAH
-847 LLVEAAFLFAVGRKG
+847 LLVDTAFAFIVGMKG

-884 EGTGEVSKTVIP
+884 EGTGKDNPRIPHSKEVEIAD
-896 YGQQIEKVGNKK
+896 KVGNPLGEFDEIDLVNKVFHEDK
-908 KLKPHAKYTTPQG
+908 SAEGLSVINPKTGKPFQTAEKWANKQLYAKTKERILNLQKVDHTRPTKNGSSEIPTLDEIKDVRSFNFRMNADTPELRAAVQKTIEKLKEEFPD
-921 YNYETN
+921 YNFTA
-927 EFGRIESVE
+927 EFG
-936 ADLQLGK
+936 K
-943 GTRNQYAQSNVG
+943 G
-955 DTDRIR
+955 
-961 GDYPDRDDGGHL
+961 
-973 IGSQFKGSGDID
+973 GS
-985 NLVPMNSQINE
+985 
-996 AGGKWHQME
+996 
-1005 KEWASALERK
+1005 
-1015 ESVKVKINP
+1015 
-1024 QYTGNSARPDSFIVE
+1024 
-1039 YSIDGGRTKKITIEN
+1039 
-1054 KIGG
+1054 

>member
-14 ECIGPYPLQTI
+14 ECTGPYPLQTI
-25 HELRIERKLNDHARL
+25 SELRIERKLNDHARL
-40 RISGWID
+40 KISGWLD

-66 RTKTKNGQPE
+66 RTKTENGQPE

-97 VELEAISHTIQLDI
+97 VELEAVSHTIQLDI
-111 TPVTRSYQDTLMSYR
+111 TPVTRSYQDTLMPYG

-131 IIQKYNQADVIDN
+131 IVQNYNQADVIDN
-144 VTDDTI
+144 ITDSTI

-160 TDWALLKR
+160 TDWAFLKR
-168 IASRFGTVLIPE
+168 MASRFGTVLIPE

-214 RIAEFSYMMESE
+214 RTAEFSYMMESE

-255 LLHEYELVHEQGVQ
+255 LLHEYELVHEQGIQ

-284 GRVLEAKAGRIRV
+284 GRVIEAESGRIRV

-313 PYASSYIA
+313 PYASSYTA
-321 EGHSGWYVMPERGDK
+321 EGHSGWYVMPERGDT
-336 VSVRFPTEHEAD
+336 VSVRFPTEQEAD

-361 SPKLANPATKY
+361 SPKLTDPATKY
-372 WGTPHGKDIKLS
+372 WGTPYGKDIKLS
-384 ASELKV
+384 TSELKV

-416 LAGKTLSLHADG
+416 SAGKTLSLHADG

-484 SVKAYAEAQT
+484 SVKAYAEAQA
-494 AKSAANSGTGG
+494 AKSAANSSTGG
-505 NSNSSVTSKDGGA
+505 SSNSSVTSKDGGA
-518 VKTTPSTPNSPK
+518 VKAAVNTPNSPK

-619 KQRARE
+619 EQRARE

-662 SVKAYSEVPSDIRER
+662 SVQAYSDIPSDIRER

-694 YNNQDLSTDII
+694 YNNQDLSTDIV
-705 ALLEYQRQTDN
+705 ALMEHQRQTDN
-716 HFRYSDRALMSP
+716 HFRYSDRALMSS
-728 KYREDMK
+728 KYRDDMK

-746 DFLNSIDDY
+746 DFLNSIDEY
-755 RKEYGPFRESPFMK
+755 RKEYGPYRESPFMK

-799 FPNIDIRQMVIDNFE
+799 FPNIDIHQMMIDNIE

-827 TEPDAVYEKTINSSK
+827 TDPDAAYEKTINSSK

-862 KKHSKDDGA
+862 KNHSKDDGA
-871 SPGGSHKKDDHSS
+871 SPGGSPHKQEGHSS
-884 EGTGEVSKTVIP
+884 KGTGNVPEGYYQDTSGRWHRPDGGYASNKEVGLPEPSGLTKRLE
-896 YGQQIEKVGNKK
+896 YM
-908 KLKPHAKYTTPQG
+908 
-921 YNYETN
+921 
-927 EFGRIESVE
+927 
-936 ADLQLGK
+936 
-943 GTRNQYAQSNVG
+943 G
-955 DTDRIR
+955 DTPGKNSRTGKEVIDRMKKEVPPKIR
-961 GDYPDRDDGGHL
+961 TTRDGDMEFMASD
-973 IGSQFKGSGDID
+973 
-985 NLVPMNSQINE
+985 
-996 AGGKWHQME
+996 GKWYPLDQADMAHLTDAVSWWNSKGRYYGAKSPE
-1005 KEWASALERK
+1005 VREWMLDSDNYVLDHYSLNRSAGAKLNETYL
-1015 ESVKVKINP
+1015 P
-1024 QYTGNSARPDSFIVE
+1024 PD
-1039 YSIDGGRTKKITIEN
+1039 K
-1054 KIGG
+1054 

>member
-14 ECIGPYPLQTI
+14 ECTGPYPLQTI
-25 HELRIERKLNDHARL
+25 SELRIERKLNDHARL
-40 RISGWID
+40 KISGWLD

-66 RTKTKNGQPE
+66 RTKTENGQPE

-97 VELEAISHTIQLDI
+97 VELEAVSHTIQLDI
-111 TPVTRSYQDTLMSYR
+111 TPVTRSYQDTLMPYG

-144 VTDDTI
+144 ITDSTI

-160 TDWALLKR
+160 TDWAFLKR
-168 IASRFGTVLIPE
+168 MASRFGTVLIPE

-214 RIAEFSYMMESE
+214 RTAEFSYMMESE
-226 TLARPGDLTNWN
+226 TFARPGDLTNWN

-255 LLHEYELVHEQGVQ
+255 LLHEYELVHEQGIQ
-269 QTEILCPHLTGASLE
+269 QTEILCLHLTGASFE
-284 GRVLEAKAGRIRV
+284 GRVIEAKSGRIRV

-313 PYASSYIA
+313 PYASSYTA
-321 EGHSGWYVMPERGDK
+321 EGHSGWYVMPERGDT
-336 VSVRFPTEHEAD
+336 VSVRFPTEQEAD

-361 SPKLANPATKY
+361 SPKLTDPATKY

-416 LAGKTLSLHADG
+416 SAGKTLSLHADG

-454 IRSAKVQLEGTVKRP
+454 IRSAKVQLEGTVKGS

-484 SVKAYAEAQT
+484 SMKAYAEAQA
-494 AKSAANSGTGG
+494 AKSAANSSTGG
-505 NSNSSVTSKDGGA
+505 SSNSSVTSKDGGA
-518 VKTTPSTPNSPK
+518 VKSAVNTPNSPK

-619 KQRARE
+619 EQRARE

-662 SVKAYSEVPSDIRER
+662 SVQAYSDIPSDIRER

-682 VDQQFEKALDAY
+682 MDQQFENALDAY
-694 YNNQDLSTDII
+694 YNNQDLSTDIV
-705 ALLEYQRQTDN
+705 ALMEHQRQTDN
-716 HFRYSDRALMSP
+716 HFRYSDRALMSS
-728 KYREDMK
+728 KYRDDMK

-746 DFLNSIDDY
+746 DFLNSIDEY
-755 RKEYGPFRESPFMK
+755 RKEYGPYRESPFMK
-769 DLDETERIVFN
+769 DLDETERIVLN
-780 EIKNFAYESVEDMA
+780 EIKNSAYESVEA
-794 ERLRN
+794 TWERIRN
-799 FPNIDIRQMVIDNFE
+799 FPNLDIRQMVADNFQA
-814 GKQDVADK
+814 KQDVADN
-822 IVKVI
+822 IVNVI
-827 TEPDAVYEKTINSSK
+827 TDPDAAYEKTINRSK
-842 QENAR
+842 QENAH
-847 LLVEAAFLFAVGRKG
+847 LLVDTAFAFIVGMKG

-884 EGTGEVSKTVIP
+884 EGTGKDNPRIPHSKEVEIADKAGNPLGEFDEIDLVNKVFHEDKSAEGLSVINPKTGKPFQTAEKWANKQLYAKTKERILNLQKVDHTRPTKNGSSEIP
-896 YGQQIEKVGNKK
+896 TLDEIKDVRSFNFRMNADTPELRAAVQKTIEK
-908 KLKPHAKYTTPQG
+908 LKEEFPD
-921 YNYETN
+921 YNFTA
-927 EFGRIESVE
+927 EFG
-936 ADLQLGK
+936 K
-943 GTRNQYAQSNVG
+943 G
-955 DTDRIR
+955 
-961 GDYPDRDDGGHL
+961 
-973 IGSQFKGSGDID
+973 GS
-985 NLVPMNSQINE
+985 
-996 AGGKWHQME
+996 
-1005 KEWASALERK
+1005 
-1015 ESVKVKINP
+1015 
-1024 QYTGNSARPDSFIVE
+1024 
-1039 YSIDGGRTKKITIEN
+1039 
-1054 KIGG
+1054 

>member
-1 MNHTQTM
+1 MNHTQKL

-14 ECIGPYPLQTI
+14 ECTGPYPLQTI
-25 HELRIERKLNDHARL
+25 SELRIERKLNDHARL
-40 RISGWID
+40 KISGWLD

-66 RTKTKNGQPE
+66 RTKTENGQPE

-97 VELEAISHTIQLDI
+97 VELEAVSHTIQLDI
-111 TPVTRSYQDTLMSYR
+111 TPATRSYQDTLMPYG

-144 VTDDTI
+144 ITDSTI

-160 TDWALLKR
+160 TDWAFLKR
-168 IASRFGTVLIPE
+168 MASRFGTVLIPE
-180 ISLNGPKFW
+180 ITLNGPKFW

-243 VAEVT
+243 VAEVI

-255 LLHEYELVHEQGVQ
+255 LLHEYELVHEQGIQ
-269 QTEILCPHLTGASLE
+269 QTEILCPHLTGASFE
-284 GRVLEAKAGRIRV
+284 GRVLEAKSGRIRV

-313 PYASSYIA
+313 PYASSYTA
-321 EGHSGWYVMPERGDK
+321 EGHSGWYVMPERGDT
-336 VSVRFPTEHEAD
+336 VSVRFPTEQEAD

-361 SPKLANPATKY
+361 SPKLTDPATKY

-416 LAGKTLSLHADG
+416 SAGKTLSLHADG

-484 SVKAYAEAQT
+484 SVKAYAEAQA
-494 AKSAANSGTGG
+494 AKSAANSSTGG
-505 NSNSSVTSKDGGA
+505 SSNSSVTSKDGGA
-518 VKTTPSTPNSPK
+518 VKSAVNTPNSPK

-569 SEVASSG
+569 SEVASSR

-602 LGKTAKVAAQTL
+602 LGKTAKVAAQSL

-619 KQRARE
+619 EQRARE

-662 SVKAYSEVPSDIRER
+662 SVQAYSDIPPDIRER

-694 YNNQDLSTDII
+694 YNNQDLSTDIV
-705 ALLEYQRQTDN
+705 ALMEHQRQTDN
-716 HFRYSDRALMSP
+716 HFRYSDRALMSS
-728 KYREDMK
+728 KYRDDMK

-746 DFLNSIDDY
+746 DFLNSIDEY
-755 RKEYGPFRESPFMK
+755 RKEYGPYRESSFMK

-799 FPNIDIRQMVIDNFE
+799 FPNIDILQMVIDNIE

-827 TEPDAVYEKTINSSK
+827 TDPDAAYEKTINSSK

-862 KKHSKDDGA
+862 KNHSKDDGA
-871 SPGGSHKKDDHSS
+871 SPGGSPHKQEGHSS
-884 EGTGEVSKTVIP
+884 KGTGNVPEGYYQDTSGRWHRPDGGYASNKEVGLPEPSGLTKRLE
-896 YGQQIEKVGNKK
+896 YM
-908 KLKPHAKYTTPQG
+908 
-921 YNYETN
+921 
-927 EFGRIESVE
+927 
-936 ADLQLGK
+936 
-943 GTRNQYAQSNVG
+943 G
-955 DTDRIR
+955 DTPGKNSRTGKEVIDRMKKEVPPKIR
-961 GDYPDRDDGGHL
+961 TTRDGDMEFMASD
-973 IGSQFKGSGDID
+973 
-985 NLVPMNSQINE
+985 
-996 AGGKWHQME
+996 GKWYPLDQADMAHLTDAVSWWNSKGRYYGAKSPE
-1005 KEWASALERK
+1005 VREWMLDSDNYVLDHYSLNRSAGAKLNETYL
-1015 ESVKVKINP
+1015 P
-1024 QYTGNSARPDSFIVE
+1024 PD
-1039 YSIDGGRTKKITIEN
+1039 K
-1054 KIGG
+1054 

>member
-1 MNHTQTM
+1 MDHTQTM
-8 LTYTEL
+8 LTYKEL
-14 ECIGPYPLQTI
+14 ECTGPYPLQTI
-25 HELRIERKLNDHARL
+25 NELRIERKLNDHARL
-40 RISGWID
+40 KISGWID

-66 RTKTKNGQPE
+66 RTKTDNGQPE
-76 RILFHGLL
+76 RVLFHGLL
-84 VHAETRMVRGIYY
+84 VRAETQMVRGIYY
-97 VELEAISHTIQLDI
+97 VELEAVSHTIQLDI
-111 TPVTRSYQDTLMSYR
+111 TPVTRSYQHTLMPYEK
-126 NLIKQ
+126 LIRQ
-131 IIQKYNQADVIDN
+131 IIQKYSQADVIDN
-144 VTDDTI
+144 ITDSTI

-160 TDWALLKR
+160 TDWAFLKR
-168 IASRFGTVLIPE
+168 MASRFGTVLIPE

-238 GEQWM
+238 GEQWI

-255 LLHEYELVHEQGVQ
+255 LLHEYELVREQGIQ

-284 GRVLEAKAGRIRV
+284 GRVLEAKSGRIRV
-297 HLTVDEK
+297 HLTVDEN

-313 PYASSYIA
+313 PYASSYTA

-336 VSVRFPTEHEAD
+336 VSVRFPTEQEAD

-361 SPKLANPATKY
+361 SPKLADPATKY

-416 LAGKTLSLHADG
+416 SAGKTLSLHADG

-469 VFVADLAPIWEPPLM
+469 VFVVDLAPIWEPPLM
-484 SVKAYAEAQT
+484 SVKAYAEAQA
-494 AKSAANSGTGG
+494 AKSAANSSTGRS
-505 NSNSSVTSKDGGA
+505 SNSSVTSKDGGA
-518 VKTTPSTPNSPK
+518 VKSAVNTPNSPK

-554 GAIPKAASQKIASIR
+554 GAIPKAASKKIASIR

-591 ASVPSHGWGVV
+591 AGVPSHGWGVV

-619 KQRARE
+619 EQRARE

-634 KVWTSARGYGEVQSI
+634 KVWTSARGYGEIQSI

-662 SVKAYSEVPSDIRER
+662 SVQAYSEVPSDIRER

-694 YNNQDLSTDII
+694 YNNQDLSTDIV
-705 ALLEYQRQTDN
+705 ALMEHQRQTDN
-716 HFRYSDRALMSP
+716 HFRYSDRALMSS
-728 KYREDMK
+728 KYRDDMK

-746 DFLNSIDDY
+746 DFLNSIDEY
-755 RKEYGPFRESPFMK
+755 RKEYGPYRESPFMK

-780 EIKNFAYESVEDMA
+780 EIKNSAHESVEAMV
-794 ERLRN
+794 ERVRN
-799 FPNIDIRQMVIDNFE
+799 FPNVDIPQMWDDYVNTWTGLGNDIA
-814 GKQDVADK
+814 KVASD
-822 IVKVI
+822 
-827 TEPDAVYEKTINSSK
+827 PDAAYEKLKNSSK

-847 LLVEAAFLFAVGRKG
+847 LMAGTIFSLASPVKG

-871 SPGGSHKKDDHSS
+871 SPGGSPHKKEAHSS
-884 EGTGEVSKTVIP
+884 EGTGKDNLYDKDGKYNGGRNQEELDDLARDPASNGKIEPKNIREREVGLAVEERGELGRLIRDPQRENGAEFIDTSSGLKWDVKSFESFPSGDNGIP
-896 YGQQIEKVGNKK
+896 ITNPKKGAFTIQQGMK
-908 KLKPHAKYTTPQG
+908 KLQK
-921 YNYETN
+921 
-927 EFGRIESVE
+927 EFSNGNNVIIDTRKMVPEHIEQMKK
-936 ADLQLGK
+936 A
-943 GTRNQYAQSNVG
+943 
-955 DTDRIR
+955 
-961 GDYPDRDDGGHL
+961 
-973 IGSQFKGSGDID
+973 ID
-985 NLVPMNSQINE
+985 E
-996 AGGKWHQME
+996 AG
-1005 KEWASALERK
+1005 
-1015 ESVKVKINP
+1015 VTDKIIWYP
-1024 QYTGNSARPDSFIVE
+1024 
-1039 YSIDGGRTKKITIEN
+1039 
-1054 KIGG
+1054 

>member
-14 ECIGPYPLQTI
+14 ECTGPFPLQTI
-25 HELRIERKLNDHARL
+25 NELRIERKLNDHARL
-40 RISGWID
+40 RISGWLD

-66 RTKTKNGQPE
+66 RTKTENGQPE

-97 VELEAISHTIQLDI
+97 VELEVVSHTIQLDI
-111 TPVTRSYQDTLMSYR
+111 TPVTRSYQHTLMPYEK
-126 NLIKQ
+126 LIKQ
-131 IIQKYNQADVIDN
+131 IIQKYSQADVIDN
-144 VTDDTI
+144 VTDGTT
-150 LHEFTLQYRE
+150 LREFTLQYRE
-160 TDWALLKR
+160 TDWAFLKR
-168 IASRFGTVLIPE
+168 MASRFGTVLIPE
-180 ISLNGPKFW
+180 VSLNGPKFW

-238 GEQWM
+238 GEPWM

-248 SELRKGL
+248 SELQKGV
-255 LLHEYELVHEQGVQ
+255 LLHKYELVREQGIQ
-269 QTEILCPHLTGASLE
+269 QTEMLCPHLTGASLE
-284 GRVLEAKAGRIRV
+284 GRVLEAKSGRIRV

-313 PYASSYIA
+313 PYASSYTA
-321 EGHSGWYVMPERGDK
+321 EGHSGWYVMPERGDR
-336 VSVRFPTEHEAD
+336 VSIRFPTEQEAE

-361 SPKLANPATKY
+361 SPKLSDPATKY
-372 WGTPHGKDIKLS
+372 WGTPHGKDIKLN
-384 ASELKV
+384 ASELKM
-390 TAKSEQVHISMNGSG
+390 TAKSEQVHIQLNASG
-405 IQVVSEHELSL
+405 VQVVSEHELSL
-416 LAGKTLSLHADG
+416 SAGKTLSLHADG

-484 SVKAYAEAQT
+484 SVKAYAEAQA
-494 AKSAANSGTGG
+494 AKSAANSTTGG
-505 NSNSSVTSKDGGA
+505 SSNSSVTSKDGGA
-518 VKTTPSTPNSPK
+518 LKTASSTPNSPK

-569 SEVASSG
+569 SEVASFG

-619 KQRARE
+619 EQKARE
-625 RHATMDFLG
+625 RYAMMDFLG

-649 HDFINYVKGVNQA
+649 PDFINYVKGVNQA
-662 SVKAYSEVPSDIRER
+662 SVQAYSDIPSDIRER

-682 VDQQFEKALDAY
+682 VDHEFERALDDY
-694 YNNQDLSTDII
+694 YNNQEPVTDMDVF
-705 ALLEYQRQTDN
+705 LQYQLNTGN
-716 HFRYSDRALMSP
+716 HFRYSDRAFISP
-728 KYREDMK
+728 NYRDDMK

-755 RKEYGPFRESPFMK
+755 RKEYGPHRESPFMK

-780 EIKNFAYESVEDMA
+780 AIKNSVYESA
-794 ERLRN
+794 EATWERIRN
-799 FPNIDIRQMVIDNFE
+799 FPNLDIRQILIDNFQA
-814 GKQDVADK
+814 KKDVADN
-822 IVKVI
+822 IVNVV
-827 TEPDAVYEKTINSSK
+827 TDPDAAYEKAKNRSK
-842 QENAR
+842 QENAH
-847 LLVEAAFLFAVGRKG
+847 LLVEAAFAFVIGRKG
-862 KKHSKDDGA
+862 KNHSRDDGA
-871 SPGGSHKKDDHSS
+871 SPGGSHNDHSS
-884 EGTGEVSKTVIP
+884 KRTGKDNPRIPHSKEVEIADKAGNPLGEFDEIDLVNKVFHEDKSAEGLSVINPKTGKPFQTAEKWANKQLYAKTKERILNLQKVDHTRPTKNGSSEIP
-896 YGQQIEKVGNKK
+896 TLDEIKDVRSFNFRMNADTPELRAAVQKTIEK
-908 KLKPHAKYTTPQG
+908 LKEEFPD
-921 YNYETN
+921 YNFTA
-927 EFGRIESVE
+927 EFG
-936 ADLQLGK
+936 K
-943 GTRNQYAQSNVG
+943 G
-955 DTDRIR
+955 
-961 GDYPDRDDGGHL
+961 
-973 IGSQFKGSGDID
+973 GS
-985 NLVPMNSQINE
+985 
-996 AGGKWHQME
+996 
-1005 KEWASALERK
+1005 
-1015 ESVKVKINP
+1015 
-1024 QYTGNSARPDSFIVE
+1024 
-1039 YSIDGGRTKKITIEN
+1039 
-1054 KIGG
+1054 

>member
-14 ECIGPYPLQTI
+14 ECTGPYPLQTI
-25 HELRIERKLNDHARL
+25 SELRIERKLNDHARL
-40 RISGWID
+40 KISGWLD
-47 EEQRDHY
+47 EEERDQY

-66 RTKTKNGQPE
+66 RTKTENGQPE
-76 RILFHGLL
+76 LILFHGLL

-97 VELEAISHTIQLDI
+97 VELEAVSHTIQLDI
-111 TPVTRSYQDTLMSYR
+111 TPVTRSYQDTLMPYG

-144 VTDDTI
+144 VTDGTI

-160 TDWALLKR
+160 TDWAFLKR
-168 IASRFGTVLIPE
+168 MASRFGTVLIPE

-198 EMKHPVYR
+198 EMRHPVYR

-255 LLHEYELVHEQGVQ
+255 LLHEYELVHEQGIH
-269 QTEILCPHLTGASLE
+269 QTEILCPHLTGASLD
-284 GRVLEAKAGRIRV
+284 GRVLEAKSGRIRV

-313 PYASSYIA
+313 SYASSYTA
-321 EGHSGWYVMPERGDK
+321 EGHSGWYVMPERGDRI
-336 VSVRFPTEHEAD
+336 SVRFPTEQEAD

-361 SPKLANPATKY
+361 SPKLADPATKY

-390 TAKSEQVHISMNGSG
+390 TAKSEQVHIQLNGSG

-416 LAGKTLSLHADG
+416 SAGKTLSLHADG
-428 ELNIQAAEAIYFKA
+428 ELDIQAAEAIYFKA

-484 SVKAYAEAQT
+484 SVKAYAEAQA
-494 AKSAANSGTGG
+494 AKSAANSSTGG
-505 NSNSSVTSKDGGA
+505 SSNSSVTSKDGGA
-518 VKTTPSTPNSPK
+518 VKSAINTPNSPK

-619 KQRARE
+619 EQRARE

-662 SVKAYSEVPSDIRER
+662 SVQAYSDIPSDIRER

-682 VDQQFEKALDAY
+682 VDQQFEDALNAY
-694 YNNQDLSTDII
+694 HKDPERVNDLMVFIRHQNENRHPIPYSGVEFISPE
-705 ALLEYQRQTDN
+705 EYIEPGEELN
-716 HFRYSDRALMSP
+716 L
-728 KYREDMK
+728 
-735 GYTTEQKKYLI
+735 TTEQKKFMVDY
-746 DFLNSIDDY
+746 FNSIEEY
-755 RKEYGPFRESPFMK
+755 RKKYGTAIYKDSIFDEESRIESMRESNESLLAVGGAVK
-769 DLDETERIVFN
+769 DS
-780 EIKNFAYESVEDMA
+780 AYESA
-794 ERLRN
+794 EAMIERFRN
-799 FPNIDIRQMVIDNFE
+799 FPNINIPQMWDDYKNTWTGLGNDIAKTASDPDAAYEELKSNSKEENAHLLVGTAFAFAFAIRRKGKSHSKDNGAPPGGPHKKDDPPSEGTGNGGITKGFEKLVKSVKNISDKAKE
-814 GKQDVADK
+814 GKIKYASNYHGRLGK
-822 IVKVI
+822 EKELEILSN
-827 TEPDAVYEKTINSSK
+827 PDAVYVAGNNSQNLIYRKGENVVIVESKGSSK
-842 QENAR
+842 GNTITSY
-847 LLVEAAFLFAVGRKG
+847 GP
-862 KKHSKDDGA
+862 DGA
-871 SPGGSHKKDDHSS
+871 R
-884 EGTGEVSKTVIP
+884 GE
-896 YGQQIEKVGNKK
+896 
-908 KLKPHAKYTTPQG
+908 
-921 YNYETN
+921 
-927 EFGRIESVE
+927 
-936 ADLQLGK
+936 
-943 GTRNQYAQSNVG
+943 
-955 DTDRIR
+955 
-961 GDYPDRDDGGHL
+961 
-973 IGSQFKGSGDID
+973 SGAAIF
-985 NLVPMNSQINE
+985 
-996 AGGKWHQME
+996 GGKATEPGMPVTHD
-1005 KEWASALERK
+1005 A
-1015 ESVKVKINP
+1015 
-1024 QYTGNSARPDSFIVE
+1024 IVNGTIPTP
-1039 YSIDGGRTKKITIEN
+1039 SGGTMPPATQVLP
-1054 KIGG
+1054 